1 MFRDMDVKF
10 ESKIQKY
17 VTYVQEIKCS
27 RSNTMT

>member
-17 VTYVQEIKCS
+17 VTYVQERLSVQGVIQ
-27 RSNTMT
+27 